1 MDDLQWNME
10 AYRSGHNGPDSKS
23 GRRQRL
29 VGSNPTASARLSL
42 DAIRV
47 QDSAFSFALPLAFIV
62 GIFFV
67 NASQKSMARKPSNIK
82 GLRAFPF
89 FALSLTN
96 CGGLSFFEMSLL
108 FSGCFW
114 GDIFAHSVG
123 KTEIIAF
130 AEAIFEEKSRWV

>member
-1 MDDLQWNME
+1 MKKDIFLFKHE
-10 AYRSGHNGPDSKS
+10 
-23 GRRQRL
+23 
-29 VGSNPTASARLSL
+29 
-42 DAIRV
+42 
-47 QDSAFSFALPLAFIV
+47 

-82 GLRAFPF
+82 GLRAFLF

-114 GDIFAHSVG
+114 RDIFAHSVG

>member
-1 MDDLQWNME
+1 
-10 AYRSGHNGPDSKS
+10 
-23 GRRQRL
+23 
-29 VGSNPTASARLSL
+29 
-42 DAIRV
+42 
-47 QDSAFSFALPLAFIV
+47 
-62 GIFFV
+62 
-67 NASQKSMARKPSNIK
+67 MARKPSNIK

-114 GDIFAHSVG
+114 RDIFAHSVG

>member
-1 MDDLQWNME
+1 MVEVGIRIRRNKKKKSLHFFKRFAIIVFVPQMI
-10 AYRSGHNGPDSKS
+10 SGPKYICRCDGI
-23 GRRQRL
+23 GRRDGL
-29 VGSNPTASARLSL
+29 K
-42 DAIRV
+42 IRWANHPCGFE
-47 QDSAFSFALPLAFIV
+47 SHHRH
-62 GIFFV
+62 
-67 NASQKSMARKPSNIK
+67 QKSMARKPSNIK

-108 FSGCFW
+108 FSGCFL
-114 GDIFAHSVG
+114 GDITAHSVG